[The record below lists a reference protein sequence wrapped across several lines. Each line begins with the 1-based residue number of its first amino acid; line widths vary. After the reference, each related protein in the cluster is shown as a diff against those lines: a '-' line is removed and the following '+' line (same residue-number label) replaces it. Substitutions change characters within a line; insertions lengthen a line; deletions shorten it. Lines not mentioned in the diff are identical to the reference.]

1 MQQLL
6 RNLSIDDNVTL
17 NSLVANPLLVSGQS
31 QKRRQPNAAG
41 APTTA
46 VNKAAS
52 RASKKEKRKKAQ
64 SEEAVALGR

>member
-1 MQQLL
+1 MLKFATTQLMF
-6 RNLSIDDNVTL
+6 
-17 NSLVANPLLVSGQS
+17 SLIANPLILSGQS
-31 QKRRQPNAAG
+31 QKRRQPNATG

-46 VNKAAS
+46 ANKAAS